1 MISRR
6 PLATQTT
13 LSINR
18 KNTDP
23 RITTAYWLYESNGNG
38 IYIVHKT
45 TRAGCTTALVA
56 ESMNR
61 NETFLVVVPTNAIA
75 DETVIEDSI
84 QYSDASGK
92 KIIHIPSNHSCVIN
106 EEMCEKWPDLR
117 KLPILPLADKCVD
130 CEHYSCCPVTE
141 IVRPGHHD
149 GIAITYQKLVAL
161 MIAMSSR
168 PNTTAEK
175 VIEKISTVKN
185 FIFDEVHEMQY
196 GRSISVTIYDNTS
209 QEKHIDMAKYMTLVD
224 DFPYIRSV
232 VVNFSMF
239 LEEETTVRQI
249 FIMHNNASDENYYR
263 HKLSKTLKNNY
274 TEIGKEDTTK
284 ATMAVYEELIRL
296 TKERKKY
303 NLHMSD
309 ILTLYKILC
318 VITSERI
325 MIHGLREKGH
335 VKVNLVAVD
344 QMFTNMLKSY
354 MMSIQNNP
362 ARIILTSATICSH
375 DYESYFMPGT
385 EIQNKV
391 FGNGGDPMNTNAKMM
406 ILADS
411 KKYGT
416 TGRNSFYH
424 KKDEILMNICEI
436 LNRYGDDEVIIV
448 TLSIAEAIKLQEDL
462 KAFGHRHEV
471 TYYKAPTM
479 MGVSA
484 KARVMIAVGTAEKP
498 SNAFDAIR
506 DTKEESLILREEAIH
521 CDTWQAWSR
530 VKDPNGQVPSLVF
543 ALGCSYDDCCN
554 VVKWGYNR
562 KILLESYEQKSGYKI
577 NVSCKDN
584 ITKPIVK
591 KCKDFVNMLATAESH
606 KPCKNLFTSKCAKI
620 PIYYNIGKMRQNEV
634 KINLRSEL
642 LNLFVSRDD
651 VYAEQSKDG
660 SYFKVSNQIT
670 EQLLKNHIDGKITIG
685 VYTLNKK
692 NQVQW
697 LCFDVDAHQKE
708 GESEE
713 DLLQK
718 QQKAEQEK
726 NMLCSFF
733 DETKVPYLLEAS
745 GTPYSYHVWV
755 FLKPVNAKIARAFGN
770 DVLKQ
775 LGIKKMEVFPKQ
787 TKITKNG
794 YGNLVKLPLATHR
807 KNGNLSKLF
816 INGEWVR
823 DFDELTVGAIDISEY
838 ESEATVKS
846 VAAKPKTEGIRP
858 IFHWALAQDLT
869 GSSDAHFMRV
879 AIVREF
885 YNNGVNDPYDLAML
899 FQHQDDFKLDYSIDQ
914 VNSIIKDDFGVWS
927 WETLEE
933 RCAILVEKYNEE
945 KNKQMR
951 ETCEAT
957 T

>member
-1 MISRR
+1 M
-6 PLATQTT
+6 QTT

-23 RITTAYWLYESNGNG
+23 RITTAHWIFKTLGDG
-38 IYIVHKT
+38 IFIFHKT
-45 TRAGCTTALVA
+45 TRAGCTTGTVA

-61 NETFLVVVPTNAIA
+61 DEPFLVVVPTNAIA
-75 DETVIEDSI
+75 DETVIEDSLK
-84 QYSDASGK
+84 YSDTVDK
-92 KIIHIPSNHSCVIN
+92 KIIHIPSNHACIKN

-196 GRSISVTIYDNTS
+196 GRSISVTIYDNTT
-209 QEKHIDMAKYMTLVD
+209 QDKHIDMSKYMTLVD

-249 FIMHNNASDENYYR
+249 FIMHNNASDEDYYR

-274 TEIGKEDTTK
+274 TEIGKENTTK

-303 NLHMSD
+303 SLHMSD

-385 EIQNKV
+385 TIQNKV

-448 TLSIAEAIKLQEDL
+448 TLSMAEATKLQEDL
-462 KAFGHRHEV
+462 KAFGHRHTV
-471 TYYKAPTM
+471 TYYKAPSM

-484 KARVMIAVGTAEKP
+484 KARVMIAVGAAEKP

-530 VKDPNGQVPSLVF
+530 VKDPNGKIPSLVF
-543 ALGCSYDDCCN
+543 ALGCSYEDCCN
-554 VVKWGYNR
+554 VVMWGYNR
-562 KILLESYEQKSGYKI
+562 KILLESYEQKLGHKI
-577 NVSCKDN
+577 NVSCEGN

-591 KCKDFVNMLATAESH
+591 KCKDFDNMLTLAESH
-606 KPCKNLFTSKCAKI
+606 KHCKYLFTSNSAKI
-620 PIYYNIGKMRQNEV
+620 PIYYNIGKFAQNEV
-634 KINLRSEL
+634 KINLQSEL
-642 LNLFVSRDD
+642 LNLFVSRNDA
-651 VYAEQSKDG
+651 YAEQSING
-660 SYFKVSNQIT
+660 SYFKVSSKIT
-670 EQLLKNHIDGKITIG
+670 EQLLKNHIAGKITIG
-685 VYTLNKK
+685 VYALNTK

-697 LCFDVDAHQKE
+697 LCFDVDAHPK
-708 GESEE
+708 EE
-713 DLLQK
+713 DTEADILQK

-726 NMLCSFF
+726 NALCGFF

-745 GTPYSYHVWV
+745 GTPFSYHVWV
-755 FLKPVNAKIARAFGN
+755 FLKPVEAVKAREFGR
-770 DVLKQ
+770 DVLKH

-807 KNGNLSKLF
+807 KNGLQSKLF

-823 DFDELTVGAIDISEY
+823 DFDEITVGAIDISGY
-838 ESEATVKS
+838 ETEKKEKPVKQVTKS
-846 VAAKPKTEGIRP
+846 NGVRP
-858 IFHWALAQDLT
+858 IFNWAITQTLT
-869 GSSDAHFMRV
+869 GTEGHAMRIAV
-879 AIVREF
+879 VREF
-885 YNNGVNDPYDLAML
+885 HNNGISDPYDLAML
-899 FQHQDDFKLDYSIDQ
+899 FHNQPDFDLDYSIKM
-914 VNSIIKDDFGVWS
+914 VESIIKDDYGVWS
-927 WETLEE
+927 WDTLVDRCGGFVETYNSSL
-933 RCAILVEKYNEE
+933 LVSGDASGNNVYV
-945 KNKQMR
+945 
-951 ETCEAT
+951 
-957 T
+957 